1 MLPSV
6 DQLWAKFIAGSK
18 WCCRRIYVSD
28 QALQADR
35 DLEDVW
41 HLHNEALLSTSA
53 HLGNGPW
60 DEDLRNI
67 EKTYLETGGEFLVG
81 DVGNVIVAMGALKRI
96 SENTAEIKRMRVRP
110 ALQGRCFG
118 REMPMKLESVASQ
131 RGFHRILLDTSVLQT
146 AAITMYRKLG
156 YKEIG
161 RGKMRD
167 LDILYF
173 EKYL

>member
-81 DVGNVIVAMGALKRI
+81 TVGNEIVTMGALKKI
-96 SENTAEIKRMRVRP
+96 SENTAEIKRMRVKP
-110 ALQGRCFG
+110 AFQGRGFG
-118 REMPMKLESVASQ
+118 REMLMKLESVASQ
-131 RGFHRILLDTSVLQT
+131 RGLYRILLDTSTLQS
-146 AAITMYRKLG
+146 AAISLYRKHG

-161 RGKMRD
+161 RGKIRD

>member
-1 MLPSV
+1 MARYP
-6 DQLWAKFIAGSK
+6 DERW
-18 WCCRRIYVSD
+18 WT
-28 QALQADR
+28 
-35 DLEDVW
+35 
-41 HLHNEALLSTSA
+41 EALRCA
-53 HLGNGPW
+53 DAIHLQDRGLPVAPG
-60 DEDLRNI
+60 LKHI
-67 EKTYLETGGEFLVG
+67 CG
-81 DVGNVIVAMGALKRI
+81 GNVIVAMGALKRI